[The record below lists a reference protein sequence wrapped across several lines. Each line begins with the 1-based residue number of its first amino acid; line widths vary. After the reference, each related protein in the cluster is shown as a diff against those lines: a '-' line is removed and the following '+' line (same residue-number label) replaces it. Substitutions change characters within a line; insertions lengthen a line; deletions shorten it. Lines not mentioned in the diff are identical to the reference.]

1 MSLHPSLKQG
11 DSKGFIRTVLKRAER
26 IKQLIKKGCWGEDGK
41 VFGLP
46 KTKIVRM
53 KIAKKVK
60 KEEAQDKQDS
70 DKKPTK

>member
-1 MSLHPSLKQG
+1 MSLHPSLKSG
-11 DSKGFIRTVLKRAER
+11 DSKGFVRTVLKRAER
-26 IKQLIKKGCWGEDGK
+26 IKQLIKKGSWGEDGK

-60 KEEAQDKQDS
+60 KEEAT
-70 DKKPTK
+70 DKKEAAKKPAK

>member
-11 DSKGFIRTVLKRAER
+11 DSKGFVRTVLKRAER
-26 IKQLIKKGCWGEDGK
+26 IKQLIKKGAWGEDGK

-60 KEEAQDKQDS
+60 KEETP
-70 DKKPTK
+70 DKKDAAKKPAK